1 MSDFDK
7 EIAEIYKDMELKMIE
22 SMKRNLGVHLA
33 EEVESGIDYPQ
44 WQAIK
49 IRELRKYQ
57 RHNKML
63 LKNSTRGMAKDIKD
77 HIRDEMKQGSLH
89 EMKRFKEAKG
99 AGYKSAVARKDG
111 FFKINTRKVDAL
123 INSVQS
129 DFSRADKAVLRMMND
144 TYRSTIFKYGMYVT
158 NGVYTEKQAYDA
170 AVKDF
175 LSRGINCIEYKDGRR
190 VNIADYTSMA
200 IRTVNQ
206 RAYMAGEGEF
216 RKELGET
223 LVIIS
228 SHATSCKLC
237 KPFENKVLIDDVYSG
252 GTPDDGDYML
262 LSQAMAE
269 GLFHPRC
276 RHGLGTYYPE
286 LEDIVHYETEDNKL
300 NEYGT
305 EELNRAHVENMIQ
318 KYKRLTVGSIDPANI
333 AKYQARLNEWE
344 KRKTEIKSN
353 PVAETVDIETKKY
366 YNLSTDR
373 EQFSRY
379 KATLKEIFPSK
390 FEDFQKIKYE
400 NPELWK
406 SLKAKY
412 RIVNQYKIDS
422 GDLGVEEILRLD
434 DVVITE
440 KRTMFT
446 SDFKKGGNIAG
457 AYIDSDKAN
466 MYFAHSKLCDS
477 SKGYK
482 GKSNLVLLKDN
493 RRFSYIDVI
502 DLNNSL
508 RNNTYQD
515 TEAKL
520 FEYFA
525 DLYEKKPFKSITML
539 SERGMCDSCKG
550 VMKQFKEQFPD
561 VEVRAIS
568 NKKTIGNVWKY
579 RRNK

>member
-22 SMKRNLGVHLA
+22 SMKRNLGSHLA
-33 EEVESGIDYPQ
+33 EEDEAGIDYPQ

-63 LKNSTRGMAKDIKD
+63 LKNSTRGMAKNIKD

-99 AGYKSAVARKDG
+99 AGYKSAVAMKDG

-286 LEDIVHYETEDNKL
+286 IEDIVHYETEDNKL
-300 NEYGT
+300 NEHGT

-318 KYKRLTVGSIDPANI
+318 KYKRLTVGSIDPDNI

-353 PVAETVDIETKKY
+353 PAAETVDIETKKY

-379 KATLKEIFPSK
+379 KATLKELFPSK

-446 SDFKKGGNIAG
+446 SNFRNSGNIAG
-457 AYIDSDKAN
+457 AYIDGDKSN
-466 MYFAHSKLCDS
+466 MYFAHSRLLDS
-477 SKGYK
+477 AKGYK

-493 RRFSYIDVI
+493 RRFSYINVI
-502 DLNNSL
+502 DSNNSL
-508 RNNTYQD
+508 RINTHLD

-561 VEVRAIS
+561 VEISVIS
-568 NKKTIGNVWKY
+568 NKKSIGNVWKY
-579 RRNK
+579 R

>member
-22 SMKRNLGVHLA
+22 SMKRNLGSHLA
-33 EEVESGIDYPQ
+33 EEDEAGIDYPQ

-63 LKNSTRGMAKDIKD
+63 LKNSTRGMAKNIKD

-99 AGYKSAVARKDG
+99 AGYKSAVAMKDG

-190 VNIADYTSMA
+190 NNIADYTSMA

-228 SHATSCKLC
+228 KHATSCKLC

-318 KYKRLTVGSIDPANI
+318 KYKRLTVGSIDPDNI

-353 PVAETVDIETKKY
+353 PAAETVDIETKKY

-390 FEDFQKIKYE
+390 FEDFQKIKYGD
-400 NPELWK
+400 PELWK

-502 DLNNSL
+502 DSNNSL

-525 DLYEKKPFKSITML
+525 DLYKKKPFKSITML

>member
-22 SMKRNLGVHLA
+22 SMKRNLGLHLA
-33 EEVESGIDYPQ
+33 EETEAGIDYPQ

-63 LKNSTRGMAKDIKD
+63 LKSSTRGMAKNIKD
-77 HIRDEMKQGSLH
+77 HIRDEMKQGSLY

-99 AGYKSAVARKDG
+99 AGYKSAVAMKDG
-111 FFKINTRKVDAL
+111 FFKINTRKVDVL
-123 INSVQS
+123 INSVNS

-216 RKELGET
+216 RKYLGET

-237 KPFENKVLIDDVYSG
+237 QPFENKVLIDDVYSG

-262 LSQAMAE
+262 LSQAMVE

-286 LEDIVHYETEDNKL
+286 LEDIVHYDTEENRV

-305 EELNRAHVENMIQ
+305 EKLNQAHIENMIQ
-318 KYKRLTVGSIDPANI
+318 KYKRLVIGSIDPMNI

-344 KRKTEIKSN
+344 RRKAQLGIANSENSGIINAASQPN
-353 PVAETVDIETKKY
+353 Y
-366 YNLSTDR
+366 YDR
-373 EQFSRY
+373 VV
-379 KATLKEIFPSK
+379 P
-390 FEDFQKIKYE
+390 
-400 NPELWK
+400 NPE
-406 SLKAKY
+406 AKFK
-412 RIVNQYKIDS
+412 VKIDGYDNFVNNGLS
-422 GDLGVEEILRLD
+422 EACKTVADEGFKNDCEMLRLVNLDTGAIEYEEIGTSESVGNESFWKFASQNSKKRYAFVHNHNTMSSFSETDMRTLLSD
-434 DVVITE
+434 NCVDMFVVSRADGIIMIVE
-440 KRTMFT
+440 KNKTPETLF
-446 SDFKKGGNIAG
+446 F
-457 AYIDSDKAN
+457 DKLYAD
-466 MYFAHSKLCDS
+466 KL
-477 SKGYK
+477 
-482 GKSNLVLLKDN
+482 
-493 RRFSYIDVI
+493 
-502 DLNNSL
+502 
-508 RNNTYQD
+508 
-515 TEAKL
+515 E
-520 FEYFA
+520 
-525 DLYEKKPFKSITML
+525 SI
-539 SERGMCDSCKG
+539 
-550 VMKQFKEQFPD
+550 
-561 VEVRAIS
+561 
-568 NKKTIGNVWKY
+568 NKKSRTGEISPGDRTFLREKTIVDNLIKEYTKGLIIFE
-579 RRNK
+579 

>member
-22 SMKRNLGVHLA
+22 SMKRNLGSHLA
-33 EEVESGIDYPQ
+33 EEDEAGIDYPQ

-63 LKNSTRGMAKDIKD
+63 LKNSTRGMAKNIKD

-99 AGYKSAVARKDG
+99 AGYKSAVAMKDG

-228 SHATSCKLC
+228 KHATSCKLC

-305 EELNRAHVENMIQ
+305 EELNRSHVENMIQ

-333 AKYQARLNEWE
+333 VKYQARLNEWE

-353 PVAETVDIETKKY
+353 PAAETVDIETKKH

-379 KATLKEIFPSK
+379 KATLKELFPSK

-422 GDLGVEEILRLD
+422 GDLTPQQILD
-434 DVVITE
+434 FDKKVITE
-440 KRTMFT
+440 KRMNFT
-446 SDFKKGGNIAG
+446 SRYKKSGNVAG
-457 AYIDSDKAN
+457 AYIDGKMN
-466 MYFAHSKLCDS
+466 KMYFAHSKLSNS

-482 GKSNLVLLKDN
+482 GNADLVLLKAD
-493 RRFSYIDVI
+493 RRFKYIDVKSENGI
-502 DLNNSL
+502 MRSK
-508 RNNTYQD
+508 TYED

-525 DLYEKKPFKSITML
+525 DLYDKKPFKSITML

-550 VMKQFKEQFPD
+550 VMAQFQQLYPD
-561 VEVRAIS
+561 VKTNVVS
-568 NKKTIGNVWKY
+568 NKKVEGNVWKY
-579 RRNK
+579 RK

>member
-22 SMKRNLGVHLA
+22 SMKRNLGSHLA
-33 EEVESGIDYPQ
+33 EEDEAGIDYPQ

-63 LKNSTRGMAKDIKD
+63 LKNSTRGMAKNIKD

-99 AGYKSAVARKDG
+99 AGYKSAVVMKDG

-144 TYRSTIFKYGMYVT
+144 TYRSTIFKCGMYVT

-305 EELNRAHVENMIQ
+305 EELNRAHIENMIQ

-333 AKYQARLNEWE
+333 AKYKAKLNEWE

-353 PVAETVDIETKKY
+353 PATETVDIETKKY

-379 KATLKEIFPSK
+379 KATLKELFPSK
-390 FEDFQKIKYE
+390 FEDFQKIKYGD
-400 NPELWK
+400 PELWK

-422 GDLGVEEILRLD
+422 GDLTPQQILD
-434 DVVITE
+434 FDKKVITE
-440 KRTMFT
+440 KRMNFT
-446 SDFKKGGNIAG
+446 SRYKKSGNVAG
-457 AYIDSDKAN
+457 AYIDGKMN
-466 MYFAHSKLCDS
+466 KMYFAHSKLSNS

-482 GKSNLVLLKDN
+482 GNADLVLLKAD
-493 RRFSYIDVI
+493 RRFKCIDVKSENGI
-502 DLNNSL
+502 MRSK
-508 RNNTYQD
+508 TYED

-525 DLYEKKPFKSITML
+525 DLYDKKPFKSITML

-550 VMKQFKEQFPD
+550 VMAQFQQLYPD
-561 VEVRAIS
+561 VKINVVS
-568 NKKTIGNVWKY
+568 NKKVEGNVWKY
-579 RRNK
+579 RK

>member
-22 SMKRNLGVHLA
+22 SMKRNLGSHLA
-33 EEVESGIDYPQ
+33 EEDEAGIDYPQ

-63 LKNSTRGMAKDIKD
+63 LKNSTRGMAKNIKD

-99 AGYKSAVARKDG
+99 AGYKSAVVMKDG

-144 TYRSTIFKYGMYVT
+144 TYRSTIFKCGMYVT

-305 EELNRAHVENMIQ
+305 EELNRAHIENMIQ

-333 AKYQARLNEWE
+333 AKYKAKLNEWE

-353 PVAETVDIETKKY
+353 PATETVDIETKKY

-379 KATLKEIFPSK
+379 KATLKELFPSK
-390 FEDFQKIKYE
+390 FEDFQKIKYGD
-400 NPELWK
+400 PELWK

-422 GDLGVEEILRLD
+422 GDLTPQQILD
-434 DVVITE
+434 FDKKVITE
-440 KRTMFT
+440 KRMNFT
-446 SDFKKGGNIAG
+446 SRYKKSGNVAG
-457 AYIDSDKAN
+457 AYIDGKMN
-466 MYFAHSKLCDS
+466 KMYFAHSKLSNS

-482 GKSNLVLLKDN
+482 GNADLVLLKAD
-493 RRFSYIDVI
+493 RRFKYIDVKSENGI
-502 DLNNSL
+502 MRSK
-508 RNNTYQD
+508 TYED

-525 DLYEKKPFKSITML
+525 DLYDKKPFKSITML

-550 VMKQFKEQFPD
+550 VMAQFQQLYPD
-561 VEVRAIS
+561 VKINVVS
-568 NKKTIGNVWKY
+568 NKKVEGNVWKY
-579 RRNK
+579 RK

>member
-99 AGYKSAVARKDG
+99 AGYKSAVAMKDG

-144 TYRSTIFKYGMYVT
+144 TYRSTIFKYSMYVT

-216 RKELGET
+216 RKYLGET

-276 RHGLGTYYPE
+276 RHGLGTYFPE
-286 LEDIVHYETEDNKL
+286 IEDIVHYETEENKL

-305 EELNRAHVENMIQ
+305 EELNRAHIENMIQ
-318 KYKRLTVGSIDPANI
+318 KYKRLTIGSIDPANI
-333 AKYQARLNEWE
+333 AKYRARLNEWE

-353 PVAETVDIETKKY
+353 PAAETVDIETKKY

-390 FEDFQKIKYE
+390 FEDFQKIKYGDS
-400 NPELWK
+400 ELWK

-434 DVVITE
+434 DVVFTE

-446 SDFKKGGNIAG
+446 SKFKKSGNIAG
-457 AYIDSDKAN
+457 AYIDNDKAN
-466 MYFAHSKLCDS
+466 MYFAHSRLSDS
-477 SKGYK
+477 ANGYK
-482 GKSNLVLLKDN
+482 GKSKLVLLKDN

-502 DLNNSL
+502 DKDNSI
-508 RNNTYQD
+508 RGETYQD

-525 DLYEKKPFKSITML
+525 DLYDKKPFKSITML

-550 VMKQFKEQFPD
+550 VMKQFSKQYPK
-561 VEVRAIS
+561 VQINIIS
-568 NKKTIGNVWKY
+568 NKKITSDVWKH
-579 RRNK
+579 RKR